1 MTRMGCWQG
10 MILASMLLAVAGGAF
25 ATEFTPPVSADKS
38 PATPQEFET
47 PDQDVAALSMTP
59 PEYPKDE
66 AWRGI
71 SGDVA
76 LVITVDAEGMPEQFE
91 MEKSSGIAGLDLTAL
106 EAARDWRF
114 APARLKGRAIRARV
128 RVPIKFEIPPAYA
141 LHRVTGRPRD
151 AHFEARRKGLEAV
164 PLLDAN
170 GLVPGLVPDL
180 YPIGVETVEAA
191 KELLDRYAY
200 RETDVVPDVVYQYT
214 LRDEE
219 GMSEWDIASPPQF
232 PAAVVRRRLVGNA
245 EGSWFVTS
253 LLCEAEQ
260 TACEKLEG
268 FLRSSMPAQQ
278 KLPPLPI
285 LPPLKTDA

>member
-10 MILASMLLAVAGGAF
+10 TILASLLLAVAGGTLA
-25 ATEFTPPVSADKS
+25 AEFTPPVSADKP
-38 PATPQEFET
+38 PATAQEFET

-76 LVITVDAEGMPEQFE
+76 LVITVDAEGIPEQFE
-91 MEKSSGIAGLDLTAL
+91 MEKSSGIAGLDRTAL
-106 EAARDWRF
+106 KAARDWRF
-114 APARLKGRAIRARV
+114 VPARLKGRAIRARV

-141 LHRVTGRPRD
+141 LDRVTGRPRD
-151 AHFEARRKGLEAV
+151 AHFEARRKGLAKV

-170 GLVPGLVPDL
+170 GLVPGFVPDL
-180 YPIGVETVEAA
+180 YPIGVGSIAAA
-191 KELLDRYAY
+191 KELLDQYAY
-200 RETDVVPDVVYQYT
+200 REVDVVPGVVYQYT

-232 PAAVVRRRLVGNA
+232 PAAVVRRRLVGNT
-245 EGSWFVTS
+245 ERSWFVTS
-253 LLCEAEQ
+253 MLCEADQ
-260 TACEKLEG
+260 SACEKLEG
-268 FLRSSMPAQQ
+268 FLRSAMPAQQ
-278 KLPPLPI
+278 ELPPPPV
-285 LPPLKTDA
+285 LPPLKTGT

>member
-1 MTRMGCWQG
+1 MMRVGCWQG
-10 MILASMLLAVAGGAF
+10 MILALLLAVSGGAL
-25 ATEFTPPVSADKS
+25 AAESTPPVSADKP
-38 PATPQEFET
+38 PATPQEFEM
-47 PDQDVAALSMTP
+47 PDQDVAALSMAS

-76 LVITVDAEGMPEQFE
+76 LVITVDAEGVPEYFE
-91 MEKSSGIAGLDLTAL
+91 LEKSSGLAGLDRAAI

-114 APARLKGRAIRARV
+114 VPARLEGRAIRARV

-141 LHRVTGRPRD
+141 LDRVTGRPRD
-151 AHFEARRKGLEAV
+151 AYFEARRKGLETI

-170 GLVPGLVPDL
+170 GLVPGFVPDL
-180 YPIGVETVEAA
+180 YPIGVESVAAA

-200 RETDVVPDVVYQYT
+200 READIVPSVVYQYT

-219 GMSEWDIASPPQF
+219 GMSEWDIAGPPQF

-278 KLPPLPI
+278 KLPPLPL